1 MLNSRHLF
9 TVLLYIMFK
18 KKIKIK
24 QTLLVLYTWPGNN
37 WPKRDTK
44 FQKRNSKRN
53 YVNNYV

>member
-1 MLNSRHLF
+1 MLNSQHLF

-53 YVNNYV
+53 T

>member
-1 MLNSRHLF
+1 MLNS
-9 TVLLYIMFK
+9 LLYYCTLCLK
-18 KKIKIK
+18 EIKIK

-53 YVNNYV
+53 T